1 MKISANGGGRQ
12 HIGIDVLYVVRR
24 LLHGVV
30 VLFGISTVVFALT
43 WLTGDPASVLLPINT
58 PPDQVASFRHQLG
71 LDKPLPI
78 QYVEFLGRALHGDF
92 GTSLRNRTAALP
104 LVLSR
109 LPVTLELM
117 AAALLFALLV
127 ALPLGVL
134 AATFHRKLPD
144 SLARFVALIGQSL
157 AAPWLGIMLI
167 FVFAV
172 NLRWLPSSGAAQP
185 QSVILPAIVAGAYS
199 AAGLTRLLRSSLLE
213 VMAND
218 YIRSA
223 RGKVLPTRLVV
234 LRHAFKNAAI
244 PVIAFFGIKIT
255 FMFGN
260 TVVAE
265 AMFAYPGMSRLAVE
279 AIATRD
285 MPVIQVFVLLAG
297 ALVVCVNIVADLMY
311 AWLDPRIRF
320 A

>member
-1 MKISANGGGRQ
+1 MI
-12 HIGIDVLYVVRR
+12 VLA
-24 LLHGVV
+24 GVSV
-30 VLFGISTVVFALT
+30 VVFALT

-58 PPDQVASFRHQLG
+58 PPDQIDAFRHQLG
-71 LDKPLPI
+71 LDKPIPL
-78 QYVEFLGRALHGDF
+78 QYLDFLGRALHGDF
-92 GTSLRNRTAALP
+92 GVSFRNRTAALP

-117 AAALLFALLV
+117 AASLLFATAV
-127 ALPLGVL
+127 SVPLGIL
-134 AATFHRKLPD
+134 AAAFHRKAPD
-144 SLARFVALIGQSL
+144 FIARFVALLGQSV

-172 NLRWLPSSGAAQP
+172 NLRWLPSSGASQP
-185 QSVILPAIVAGAYS
+185 QSVILPAIVAGAYA

-218 YIRSA
+218 YIRTA
-223 RGKVLPTRLVV
+223 RGKGLPPRLIVV
-234 LRHAFKNAAI
+234 RHALKNAAI
-244 PVIAFFGIKIT
+244 PFIAFFGIQLT

-265 AMFAYPGMSRLAVE
+265 SMFAYPGMSRLALDAV
-279 AIATRD
+279 ATRD
-285 MPVIQVFVLLAG
+285 TPVIQVFVLLAG
-297 ALVVCVNIVADLMY
+297 ALVVCVNLISDLLY
-311 AWLDPRIRF
+311 AWLDPRVRL